1 MTTRLLHGA
10 ALTQLKTLPDE
21 SVHCVVTSPK
31 LPIDAGRGTCSYCKR
46 KRVELYW
53 TSEGLGKCRLPDCRG

>member
-1 MTTRLLHGA
+1 MKG
-10 ALTQLKTLPDE
+10 K
-21 SVHCVVTSPK
+21 VNITSPK